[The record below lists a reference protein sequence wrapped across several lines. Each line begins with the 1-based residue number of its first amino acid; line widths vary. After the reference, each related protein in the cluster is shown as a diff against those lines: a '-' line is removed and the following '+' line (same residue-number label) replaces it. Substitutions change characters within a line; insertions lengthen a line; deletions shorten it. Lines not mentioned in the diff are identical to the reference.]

1 MANYLARIT
10 DTAIVESKNSKTPSV
25 KLSLD
30 ILNDLDTGAEIMGR
44 RIYADL
50 WLTEKTIDNTAKTLA
65 EIGCPCENFEDLNFG
80 NPMGGIEVEISTDFE
95 EYNGKEYEKVAFV
108 NPVGHYAN
116 RGMKR
121 ADDSVA
127 KQVSKKFNA
136 VLKAAKKKQT
146 DKEADSMP
154 F

>member
-10 DTAIVESKNSKTPSV
+10 DTAIVESKEKKTPSV
-25 KLSLD
+25 KLSLE
-30 ILNDLDTGAEIMGR
+30 IVKDLDTGAEIFGR

-50 WLTEKTIDNTAKTLA
+50 WLSEKSIERTAETLA
-65 EIGCPCENFEDLNFG
+65 SIGCPCDNFEDLNFG
-80 NPMGGIEVEISTDFE
+80 NPMKDIEVEISTDFE

-116 RGMKR
+116 RGLKR

-127 KQVSKKFNA
+127 KQVSNKFNA

-146 DKEADSMP
+146 DKEAADLP